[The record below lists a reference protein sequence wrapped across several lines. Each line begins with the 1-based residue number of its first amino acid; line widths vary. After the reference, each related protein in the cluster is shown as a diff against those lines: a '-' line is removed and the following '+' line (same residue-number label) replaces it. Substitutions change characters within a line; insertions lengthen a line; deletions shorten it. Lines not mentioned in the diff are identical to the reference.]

1 MNYYVYKNN
10 KIGFQEFFYQTFN
23 TEKCIYQMLKDIKYT
38 VNSETIATD
47 VFRKMLLSSQFQN
60 SFNKY
65 KLLLGYKRKCF
76 IFLFYYIR
84 IVNYFWTT
92 TTTTTRRKKPT

>member
-1 MNYYVYKNN
+1 
-10 KIGFQEFFYQTFN
+10 
-23 TEKCIYQMLKDIKYT
+23 MLKDIKYT

-76 IFLFYYIR
+76 IFYFITFVSLIISRLYTYY
-84 IVNYFWTT
+84 YYW
-92 TTTTTRRKKPT
+92 KKKNLCS

>member
-1 MNYYVYKNN
+1 MS
-10 KIGFQEFFYQTFN
+10 
-23 TEKCIYQMLKDIKYT
+23 KDIKYA
-38 VNSETIATD
+38 VNSGTIATD

-65 KLLLGYKRKCF
+65 KLLLGYKRKYF

-84 IVNYFWTT
+84 IVNYF
-92 TTTTTRRKKPT
+92 